1 MTMPGKEGLSRENKC
16 KGPGRGGCLLF
27 CRDSTGPC
35 GQTGREEGED
45 GVEGKSGGKGPPGQ
59 AHSHCQDLGVAL
71 EAGPQ
76 PGSEQRRQAW
86 SDSFPVGSQQLC

>member
-1 MTMPGKEGLSRENKC
+1 MRMPGKEGLSRENKC

-45 GVEGKSGGKGPPGQ
+45 GVEGNSEGQRASRSCSQPLPGPGLGSRSGT
-59 AHSHCQDLGVAL
+59 S
-71 EAGPQ
+71 AG
-76 PGSEQRRQAW
+76 
-86 SDSFPVGSQQLC
+86 L